1 MKIFVL
7 GKQKGVSMVEIIV
20 TMVIVAIGLLGVA
33 SLQANTL
40 KYLKSA
46 NYRSE
51 ATQAA
56 YDISDRMR
64 ANGQAIK
71 DKDTGAAPNFYNY
84 QTPYATTIASLPT
97 VPGCANS
104 NNCTPQEVA
113 NKDVAEW
120 LRTLGTRM
128 YGGAGYIVQ
137 NAVGGYDV
145 TVMWKEP
152 NFTAVDPA
160 CPAATPPAP
169 GAGVRCISLR
179 FTP

>member
-1 MKIFVL
+1 MKIFSL
-7 GKQKGVSMVEIIV
+7 NKQKGVSMVEIIV

-40 KYLKSA
+40 KYLKGA

-71 DKDTGAAPNFYNY
+71 DKDTGINPNFYSY
-84 QTPYATTIASLPT
+84 QTAYSSTVAALPT
-97 VPGCANS
+97 VPSCSNV
-104 NNCTPQEVA
+104 NNCTAQEVA

-120 LRTLGTRM
+120 LRNLGVRM
-128 YGGAGYIVQ
+128 YGGAGYITL
-137 NAVGGYDV
+137 NAAGGYDV

-152 NFTAVDPA
+152 NMTAVDPS
-160 CPAATPPAP
+160 CPTGAPPAP
-169 GAGVRCISLR
+169 GAGVRCINLR

>member
-1 MKIFVL
+1 MKLFL
-7 GKQKGVSMVEIIV
+7 LNKQKGVSMVEIIV
-20 TMVIVAIGLLGVA
+20 TIVIMAIGLLGVA

-40 KYLKSA
+40 KYLKGA

-71 DKDTGAAPNFYNY
+71 DAVTGLSPNFYNY
-84 QTPYATTIASLPT
+84 QTAYSATISSLPT
-97 VPGCANS
+97 VPNCAVPI
-104 NNCTPQEVA
+104 NCTAQEVA
-113 NKDVAEW
+113 NKDIAEW
-120 LRTLGTRM
+120 LRMLGTRM
-128 YGGAGYIVQ
+128 NGGAGYIVA
-137 NAVGGYDV
+137 NAVGGYDI

-152 NFTAVDPA
+152 NMTVVDPS
-160 CPAATPPAP
+160 CPTGTPPAP
-169 GAGVRCISLR
+169 GVGVRCINLR